1 MAMDYE
7 TDCVLTVYVIL
18 KEELVYM
25 TANDDKS

>member
-1 MAMDYE
+1 MDYE

-25 TANDDKS
+25 TANDNKS

>member
-1 MAMDYE
+1 MDYE

-25 TANDDKS
+25 TPNDDKS